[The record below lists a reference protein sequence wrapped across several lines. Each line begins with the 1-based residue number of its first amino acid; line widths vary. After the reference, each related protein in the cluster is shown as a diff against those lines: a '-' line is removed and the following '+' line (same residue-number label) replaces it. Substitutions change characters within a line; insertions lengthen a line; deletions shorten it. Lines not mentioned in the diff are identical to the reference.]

1 MLYRETGQFKTDYAA
16 DMAIFPIRQDKLT
29 LIVLLL
35 FAFVGVPVLSHL
47 HIWPFGQDY
56 LLRAILLPFLI
67 LSLAAIGVNILV
79 GYCGQISLGSGAFMA
94 IGAYS
99 AYKLGTGVHI
109 PLAWL
114 GFDISIPAL
123 PVLPSILLGGFVS
136 AIVGILFGV
145 PSLRIKGLYLAV
157 ATLAAQFFF
166 DWVFLRVP
174 WFTNY
179 APSGSVNAPQLNFFG
194 WVVDTPIERYL
205 LCLMFVTV
213 FALLAKNL
221 VRGNIGRQWM
231 AIRDM
236 DIAAEL
242 MGIRPLYAKLTAFA
256 VSSFIVGVAGALWA
270 FVYLGSWEPLAFS
283 IDRSLQLLFI
293 VIIGG
298 LGSILGC
305 FLGAGFILTLPIFL
319 NQAPAAIGLP
329 LSTET
334 ITHLEFIIFGSMIC
348 YLLIKE
354 PHGFARLVSLGKEK
368 LRLWPYPY

>member
-16 DMAIFPIRQDKLT
+16 DMAIFPIRQDRLT
-29 LIVLLL
+29 LIVVLA
-35 FAFVGVPVLSHL
+35 FAFVGVPLLSHL

-114 GFDISIPAL
+114 GFDIAIPAL
-123 PVLPSILLGGFVS
+123 PVLASILLGGLVS
-136 AIVGILFGV
+136 AIVGILFGI

-179 APSGSVNAPQLNFFG
+179 APSGSVNAPTLNFLG

-205 LCLMFVTV
+205 LCLMFVVV

-256 VSSFIVGVAGALWA
+256 VSSYIVGVAGALWA
-270 FVYLGSWEPLAFS
+270 FVYLGSWEPLAFD
-283 IDRSLQLLFI
+283 INRSLQLLFI

-305 FLGAGFILTLPIFL
+305 FLGAGFILILPIFL

-354 PHGFARLVSLGKEK
+354 PHGFARLVSLAKEK